1 MLRTVNGRWGKTTY
15 LGKDEY
21 VGRSIHSYGEY
32 NPDET
37 ETIIALAEE
46 GSRTKL
52 VLDIG
57 ANHGTM
63 GQALEFNDYDVV
75 SFEPQPEL
83 FKLVL
88 SKNVQGIKHNCALG
102 DVEGTAPMPRLRYD
116 EKNNFGGMGLG
127 FRSAL
132 GTIQVPVRTLD
143 SFNFD
148 NVGLIKLD
156 VEGYEERVLRGGR
169 ETIARCRPILYVE
182 DDRMEN
188 SKRLRAYIESLGY
201 TITEHKPALYREQNF
216 RGYHKNIWDKN
227 YVSHN
232 LICRP
237 C

>member
-1 MLRTVNGRWGKTTY
+1 MLRTVAGRWGQTTY

-21 VGRSIHSYGEY
+21 VGRSIHNYGEY

-46 GSRTKL
+46 GSRAKL

-63 GQALEFNDYDVV
+63 GQALEANDYDVV

-88 SKNVQGIKHNCALG
+88 SKNVRGIKHNCALG
-102 DVEGTAPMPRLRYD
+102 DVEGVAPMPRLRYD

-127 FRSAL
+127 FRSVL
-132 GTIQVPVRTLD
+132 GSIEVPVRTLD

-156 VEGYEERVLRGGR
+156 VEGYEERVLRGGQ

-182 DDRMEN
+182 DDRMAQ
-188 SKRLRAYIESLGY
+188 SKSLREFIESLGY
-201 TITEHKPALYREQNF
+201 TITEHKPPLYREQNF
-216 RGYHKNIWDKN
+216 FGYHKNIWDKN